1 MPILNHI
8 VYCVFPIQYTH
19 LQEVLLK
26 TRGFFVSQLQLSQL
40 HAEERATGVG
50 QTGGS
55 YQTDEESGSTAGYN
69 ASRGGGSLNEFRAG
83 T

>member
-1 MPILNHI
+1 
-8 VYCVFPIQYTH
+8 
-19 LQEVLLK
+19 LK

-55 YQTDEESGSTAGYN
+55 YQTDEESGSGYST
-69 ASRGGGSLNEFRAG
+69 SRQQQGGSLNEFRAG
-83 T
+83 R

>member
-1 MPILNHI
+1 
-8 VYCVFPIQYTH
+8 
-19 LQEVLLK
+19 LK

-55 YQTDEESGSTAGYN
+55 YQTDEESGSSYN
-69 ASRGGGSLNEFRAG
+69 ANRGGGSLNEFRAG